1 MPHVVAQTPRPPGG
15 CCVYATVAQA
25 QRMVGWSIDRGG
37 RAGGGPV
44 TITMAPQ
51 EFFFNCSFYASH
63 YLLHS
68 LAMSS
73 FKSITFVPR
82 EVKASPD
89 LLEKIYEASR
99 LGLRGDALAYAAG
112 LQPVEFRQL
121 CQLDN
126 AASIAEAKG
135 RADSEVEAASVLR
148 NAALEG
154 DAKSALELLK
164 HLHGW
169 VAKTQ
174 VQVDVKS
181 QISIVAALQEAES
194 RVLTGRVFEAERVA
208 LTEDASSRQTLPQDS
223 HATADL

>member
-1 MPHVVAQTPRPPGG
+1 
-15 CCVYATVAQA
+15 
-25 QRMVGWSIDRGG
+25 
-37 RAGGGPV
+37 
-44 TITMAPQ
+44 
-51 EFFFNCSFYASH
+51 
-63 YLLHS
+63 
-68 LAMSS
+68 MSS
-73 FKSITFVPR
+73 FKSITFAPR
-82 EVKASPD
+82 EIKASPD

-99 LGLRGDALAYAAG
+99 LGLKGDALAYAAG

-126 AASIAEAKG
+126 AASIAESKG

-148 NAALEG
+148 NAALDG

-194 RVLTGRVFEAERVA
+194 RVLTGRVYDAERVA
-208 LTEDASSRQTLPQDS
+208 LDAPNPPVATANLANPATVEAN
-223 HATADL
+223 ATADL

>member
-1 MPHVVAQTPRPPGG
+1 MG
-15 CCVYATVAQA
+15 
-25 QRMVGWSIDRGG
+25 DRSLL
-37 RAGGGPV
+37 RWHRKNFYIFFTSTTLSLV
-44 TITMAPQ
+44 TA
-51 EFFFNCSFYASH
+51 
-63 YLLHS
+63 
-68 LAMSS
+68 
-73 FKSITFVPR
+73 FKSISFVPR

-89 LLEKIYEASR
+89 LLEKIYESSR
-99 LGLRGDALAYAAG
+99 LGLKGDALAYAAG
-112 LQPVEFRQL
+112 LQPTEFRQL

-135 RADSEVEAASVLR
+135 RADAEVEAAAVLR
-148 NAALEG
+148 NAALDG
-154 DAKSALELLK
+154 DAKAALSLLQ

-194 RVLTGRVFEAERVA
+194 RVLTGRVFDAERPA
-208 LTEDASSRQTLPQDS
+208 LTEQSESRPTLLQDA

>member
-1 MPHVVAQTPRPPGG
+1 
-15 CCVYATVAQA
+15 
-25 QRMVGWSIDRGG
+25 
-37 RAGGGPV
+37 
-44 TITMAPQ
+44 
-51 EFFFNCSFYASH
+51 
-63 YLLHS
+63 
-68 LAMSS
+68 MSS
-73 FKSITFVPR
+73 FKSITFAPR
-82 EVKASPD
+82 EIKASPD

-99 LGLRGDALAYAAG
+99 LGLKGDALAYAAG

-135 RADSEVEAASVLR
+135 RADAEVEAASVLR
-148 NAALEG
+148 NAALDG

-194 RVLTGRVFEAERVA
+194 RVLTGRVYDAEPTA
-208 LTEDASSRQTLPQDS
+208 LASPAISSGTAISGESLTLTIPRGTN
-223 HATADL
+223 ATADL